1 MTQNIS
7 QTPNTNDEQTFGYRQ
22 DNDTFFNALTIN
34 IEEPGTL
41 EDLFHALN
49 PKDMTG
55 IRVVG
60 PINATDIAFLAKL
73 SAGNELD
80 SLHSINLHD
89 AFIERLPDHA
99 FEGLV
104 FLTHFYFPTQL
115 KAVGDFAF
123 ANCNALLSIE
133 LPQSLESIGEQAF
146 ANLHLRT
153 LSLPAGIKH
162 IGEGALAGMKELTQL
177 HIAEGNARYDVRQGL
192 LFDKDTNT
200 LLQCFNYRKGPV
212 DVPQGTQAIGAL
224 AFSKAQEVTQVNIP
238 ASVTRIGHDAFA
250 STYSLARI
258 EVAADNPRYSS
269 SAEGVLFNK
278 DRTKLIAYPASRN
291 GNKYEVPATVKKLAA
306 GAFQEAG
313 GQNTHAAAKDKAEL
327 RLKTVA
333 LPEGLEIIGHEAFLF
348 AGVQHV
354 NIPSTVRAIGYNC
367 FYYTD
372 IEEAVLPEGISR
384 LEDCTFYACYSL
396 RKVVLPASLEYVGRG
411 VFDLSD
417 GLKTIEIHA
426 ATPPRCHAEAFAK
439 IGTNPRLEVPNGDK
453 KPYNDD
459 ETWASLTDHKAK
471 SQRKAFV
478 K

>member
-1 MTQNIS
+1 M
-7 QTPNTNDEQTFGYRQ
+7 
-22 DNDTFFNALTIN
+22 
-34 IEEPGTL
+34 
-41 EDLFHALN
+41 
-49 PKDMTG
+49 
-55 IRVVG
+55 
-60 PINATDIAFLAKL
+60 
-73 SAGNELD
+73 
-80 SLHSINLHD
+80 
-89 AFIERLPDHA
+89 
-99 FEGLV
+99 
-104 FLTHFYFPTQL
+104 
-115 KAVGDFAF
+115 
-123 ANCNALLSIE
+123 
-133 LPQSLESIGEQAF
+133 
-146 ANLHLRT
+146 
-153 LSLPAGIKH
+153 
-162 IGEGALAGMKELTQL
+162 
-177 HIAEGNARYDVRQGL
+177 
-192 LFDKDTNT
+192 
-200 LLQCFNYRKGPV
+200 
-212 DVPQGTQAIGAL
+212 
-224 AFSKAQEVTQVNIP
+224 
-238 ASVTRIGHDAFA
+238 
-250 STYSLARI
+250 
-258 EVAADNPRYSS
+258 
-269 SAEGVLFNK
+269 
-278 DRTKLIAYPASRN
+278 
-291 GNKYEVPATVKKLAA
+291 PATVKKLAA

-313 GQNTHAAAKDKAEL
+313 GQNTHSAEKDKAEL
-327 RLKTVA
+327 RLKTVV

>member
-7 QTPNTNDEQTFGYRQ
+7 QTPNPNDEQAFGYRQ
-22 DNDTFFNALTIN
+22 DNDTFFNTITIN

-60 PINATDIAFLAKL
+60 PINAADIAFLAKL

-89 AFIERLPDHA
+89 AIIERLPDHA

-123 ANCNALLSIE
+123 ANCNALLNIE

-153 LSLPAGIKH
+153 LSLPAGVRH
-162 IGEGALAGMKELTQL
+162 IGEGALSGMKELTEL
-177 HIAEGNARYDVRQGL
+177 RIGEGNAHYEERDGM
-192 LFDKDTNT
+192 LFDKENST
-200 LLQCFNYRKGPV
+200 LLQCFNFRKGEV
-212 DVPQGTQAIGAL
+212 NVPQGTLAIGAL

-250 STYSLARI
+250 STYSLVRI
-258 EVAADNPRYSS
+258 EVATDNAHYAS
-269 SAEGVLFNK
+269 SADGVLFNK
-278 DRTKLIAYPASRN
+278 DLTKLIAYPASRK
-291 GNKYEVPATVKKLAA
+291 GNSYEVPATVKKLAP

-313 GQNTHAAAKDKAEL
+313 GQNTHTGSKEKSEH
-327 RLKTVA
+327 RLKTVV

-354 NIPSTVRAIGYNC
+354 NIPSTVRAIGYNS

-372 IEEAVLPEGISR
+372 IEEAVVPEGISR
-384 LEDCTFYACYSL
+384 LEDGTFYACYSL
-396 RKVVLPASLEYVGRG
+396 RKVVLPASLEYVGQG
-411 VFDLSD
+411 LFDLSD

-426 ATPPRCHAEAFAK
+426 VTPPRCHAEAFAK
-439 IGTNPRLEVPNGDK
+439 IGTNPKLDVPNGDK
-453 KPYNDD
+453 AAYNAD

>member
-1 MTQNIS
+1 M
-7 QTPNTNDEQTFGYRQ
+7 
-22 DNDTFFNALTIN
+22 
-34 IEEPGTL
+34 
-41 EDLFHALN
+41 
-49 PKDMTG
+49 
-55 IRVVG
+55 
-60 PINATDIAFLAKL
+60 
-73 SAGNELD
+73 
-80 SLHSINLHD
+80 
-89 AFIERLPDHA
+89 
-99 FEGLV
+99 
-104 FLTHFYFPTQL
+104 
-115 KAVGDFAF
+115 
-123 ANCNALLSIE
+123 
-133 LPQSLESIGEQAF
+133 
-146 ANLHLRT
+146 
-153 LSLPAGIKH
+153 
-162 IGEGALAGMKELTQL
+162 
-177 HIAEGNARYDVRQGL
+177 
-192 LFDKDTNT
+192 
-200 LLQCFNYRKGPV
+200 
-212 DVPQGTQAIGAL
+212 

-258 EVAADNPRYSS
+258 DVAADNLRYTS
-269 SAEGVLFNK
+269 SADGVLFNK
-278 DRTKLIAYPASRN
+278 DLTKLIAYPASRN

-313 GQNTHAAAKDKAEL
+313 GQNTHAGAKDKDEL
-327 RLKTVA
+327 RLKTVV

-348 AGVQHV
+348 AGVQYV

-439 IGTNPRLEVPNGDK
+439 VGTNPRLEVPNGDK
-453 KPYNDD
+453 TAYNND